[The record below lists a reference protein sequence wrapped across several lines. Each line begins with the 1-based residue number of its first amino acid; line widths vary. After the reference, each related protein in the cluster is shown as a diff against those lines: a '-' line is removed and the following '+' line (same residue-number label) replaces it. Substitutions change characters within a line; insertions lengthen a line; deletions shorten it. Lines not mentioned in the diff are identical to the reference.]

1 MGKCLC
7 QLLLACL
14 FTNKTMKKS
23 DRQVRIGMKLM
34 MNTWSN
40 ISCTVSTWLTEM
52 CQISILC
59 PVHIYH
65 DRHST
70 HSDLLIWE
78 TMYLLG
84 YTTYMYKFSIIL
96 MSHVG
101 RSLFFGR
108 ASLGWLAVLI
118 LDRSLIIPKLVYCV
132 PKGSGSF
139 YVGHLW
145 GWPFS
150 YSLVTVVMYVRYWGT
165 TPSIICVT
173 VETPL
178 KSNWP
183 SLFVVHRS
191 TPEYWST
198 CVGLPI
204 VPLYTSVL
212 YYL

>member
-40 ISCTVSTWLTEM
+40 ISCTLSTWLTEM

-70 HSDLLIWE
+70 HSDLL
-78 TMYLLG
+78 MYLLG

-108 ASLGWLAVLI
+108 ASLGWLALLI

>member
-1 MGKCLC
+1 MGKCLY

-65 DRHST
+65 YRHST

-96 MSHVG
+96 MSHIG

-108 ASLGWLAVLI
+108 ALLGWLAVLI
-118 LDRSLIIPKLVYCV
+118 PNHSDNCQVSVLCT
-132 PKGSGSF
+132 KGVWIF
-139 YVGHLW
+139 LCW
-145 GWPFS
+145 
-150 YSLVTVVMYVRYWGT
+150 
-165 TPSIICVT
+165 
-173 VETPL
+173 TPL
-178 KSNWP
+178 GMTFFILSG
-183 SLFVVHRS
+183 
-191 TPEYWST
+191 YWCDVCEVLGDHPT
-198 CVGLPI
+198 HYLCNCRDPI
-204 VPLYTSVL
+204 EE
-212 YYL
+212 